1 MRAAVSRGV
10 RTGGCRRAKAAE
22 LAAEPT
28 AEPAAEATAEPASRI
43 CVGGGWLTLSPKPPL
58 AEAKLDKHLVNVTCV
73 AVLLKEDEDWGDLQ
87 TAYESRGLD
96 VIWLPLSCSKLEVQ
110 PMDERDERSLRE
122 VSRIRDALQEG
133 QSVLIHCSAGL
144 HRTGIVAYMV
154 LRMLGLSR
162 EDTLIHVSKMREVT
176 GKALAQETKK
186 GALKDLAER
195 LFAKYHA
202 ST

>member
-1 MRAAVSRGV
+1 M
-10 RTGGCRRAKAAE
+10 
-22 LAAEPT
+22 
-28 AEPAAEATAEPASRI
+28 
-43 CVGGGWLTLSPKPPL
+43 SPKPPL
-58 AEAKLDKHLVNVTCV
+58 ADARLDKHLDNAKCV
-73 AVLLKEDEDWGDLQ
+73 AVLLKEDEDWGALQ
-87 TAYESRGLD
+87 TAYESRLQRDDSPLLD
-96 VIWLPLSCSKLEVQ
+96 VIWLPLSCSNLEVQ

-122 VSRIRDALQEG
+122 VSRICDALQKR
-133 QSVLIHCSAGL
+133 QSVLIHCSAGQ

-162 EDTLIHVSKMREVT
+162 EDTLIQVSKMREVT

-195 LFAKYHA
+195 LFVKYHG